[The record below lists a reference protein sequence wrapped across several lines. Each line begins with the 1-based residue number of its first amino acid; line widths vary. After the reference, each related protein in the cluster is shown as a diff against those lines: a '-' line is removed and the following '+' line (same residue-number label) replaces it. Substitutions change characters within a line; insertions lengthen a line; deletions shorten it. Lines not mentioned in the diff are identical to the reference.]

1 MTTTMDAIMVLIFHL
16 ILSKGLQRQSKPH
29 YSCHFSDS
37 AMHFGQENAFWARR
51 QEMVVRDIGALM
63 LPRLSPKHL
72 HPNLSKRIAI

>member
-1 MTTTMDAIMVLIFHL
+1 MTTTMDAIMVFIFHL

-29 YSCHFSDS
+29 YSC
-37 AMHFGQENAFWARR
+37 QENAFWARR